1 MAYSNC
7 PAQLFLA
14 GINSDMIYTLLF
26 LFALFASLT
35 VRLWLEH
42 RQIQQVL
49 DNRAAV
55 PTAFSEKISLTAH
68 QKAADYT
75 VERTRFGRWEML
87 FDALLLLMWTLGGG
101 LQAVYSFASRWGFGE
116 LTTGVIAILLIGVI
130 SSLLSLPFSLYRT
143 FRIEAKHGF
152 NRTTV
157 TTYFVDMVKGTLLAI
172 AFGIPLIYLVLWLMQ
187 SSGSF
192 WWVYA
197 WAALLGFSLLISWAF
212 PTLIAPLFNKFT
224 PLEQNELKTAIQ
236 NLLNRSGFKSK
247 GIFVMDG
254 SRRSSHGNAYFTGLG
269 KGKRIVFF
277 DTLIESLSA
286 NQIVA
291 VLAHELGHF
300 KHKHIFKGLI
310 IGAISSLIG
319 FAILAWLLPQQG
331 FYHGLGVTSINITMG
346 LMLFM
351 MVSPVFTFFLQP
363 ISAWHS
369 RKNEYE
375 ADSYAASQSS
385 ADDLI
390 NALVK
395 MYEDNASTL
404 TPDNL
409 HSAFYDSHP
418 PALARINHLQQL
430 V

>member
-1 MAYSNC
+1 
-7 PAQLFLA
+7 
-14 GINSDMIYTLLF
+14 MIYTVLF
-26 LFALFASLT
+26 LLALATSLT
-35 VRLWLEH
+35 IRLWLEH
-42 RQIQQVL
+42 RQIKQVHGH
-49 DNRAAV
+49 RPAV
-55 PTAFSEKISLTAH
+55 PAAFEEKISLQAH

-75 VERTRFGRWEML
+75 IERTRFGRWEML
-87 FDALLLLMWTLGGG
+87 FDTLLLLMWTLGGG
-101 LQAVYSFASRWGFGE
+101 LQVVYNFASQWGLGE
-116 LTTGVIAILLIGVI
+116 LTTGVIAILLIGFI
-130 SSLLSLPFSLYRT
+130 SSLLGLPFSLYRT
-143 FRIEAKHGF
+143 FSIETKHGF
-152 NRTTV
+152 NRTTLS
-157 TTYFVDMVKGTLLAI
+157 TYLIDMLKGTLLALT
-172 AFGIPLIYLVLWLMQ
+172 FGVPLIYLVLWLMQ

-197 WAALLGFSLLISWAF
+197 WAALLGFSLFISWAF
-212 PTLIAPLFNKFT
+212 PTFIAPIFNKFA
-224 PLEQNELKTAIQ
+224 PLEQDDLKTAIQ
-236 NLLNRSGFKSK
+236 NLLDRSGFKSK

-277 DTLIESLSA
+277 DTLVESLTS

-319 FAILAWLLPQQG
+319 FGILAWLLPKEA
-331 FYHGLGVTSINITMG
+331 FYHGLGVTSINITLG
-346 LMLFM
+346 LLLFM
-351 MVSPVFTFFLQP
+351 MVSPVFTFFLHP

-390 NALVK
+390 TALVK

-404 TPDNL
+404 TPDDL

-430 V
+430 RYSNRIA

>member
-1 MAYSNC
+1 
-7 PAQLFLA
+7 
-14 GINSDMIYTLLF
+14 MIYTVLF
-26 LFALFASLT
+26 LLALATSLT
-35 VRLWLEH
+35 IRLWLEH
-42 RQIQQVL
+42 RQIKQVL
-49 DNRAAV
+49 EHRPAV
-55 PTAFSEKISLTAH
+55 PAAFEEKISLQAH

-87 FDALLLLMWTLGGG
+87 YDALLILMWTLGGG
-101 LQAVYSFASRWGFGE
+101 LQAIYNLANQWGFGE
-116 LTTGVIAILLIGVI
+116 LTTGVITILLLGFI
-130 SSLLSLPFSLYRT
+130 SSLLGLPFSLYRT
-143 FRIEAKHGF
+143 FSIEARHGF
-152 NRTTV
+152 NRTTRL
-157 TTYFVDMVKGTLLAI
+157 TYLVDMLKGTLLAL
-172 AFGIPLIYLVLWLMQ
+172 AFGVPLIYLVLWLMQ

-192 WWVYA
+192 WWIYA
-197 WAALLGFSLLISWAF
+197 WASLLVFSLFISWAF
-212 PTLIAPLFNKFT
+212 PTFIAPLFNKFT
-224 PLEQNELKTAIQ
+224 PLEQDDLNTAIQ
-236 NLLNRSGFKSK
+236 NLLDRSGFKSK

-277 DTLIESLSA
+277 DTLIESLTS

-319 FAILAWLLPQQG
+319 FGILAWLLPKEA
-331 FYHGLGVTSINITMG
+331 FYHGLGVTSVNLTLG
-346 LMLFM
+346 LLLFM
-351 MVSPVFTFFLQP
+351 MVSPLFSFFLNP
-363 ISAWHS
+363 VSAWHS

-375 ADSYAASQSS
+375 ADAYAASQSS
-385 ADDLI
+385 ANDLI
-390 NALVK
+390 TALVK

-404 TPDNL
+404 TPDDL

-430 V
+430 A